1 MYMNKTI
8 KQMKKNKL
16 LLLFTLLF
24 VIGKIQ
30 AQQQVIFQINQSD
43 SLIANAGNDVSILP
57 GNSTIIGGVPTALGG
72 DAPYYYSW
80 TPVDF
85 LDDPSASNPATMP
98 SETIMYLLS
107 LHDANNCSSSDSVL
121 VTVDPASNVFS
132 LTNSKDEIPY
142 AFYSSENDA
151 ISIGN
156 LFQEDFN
163 VLVNDISG
171 KILFNQFF
179 SSKINSVKIPAHNM
193 PLTLIVTILG
203 KDKSYSYKILKN

>member
-1 MYMNKTI
+1 MNKTI
-8 KQMKKNKL
+8 NKMKRNKL
-16 LLLFTLLF
+16 LLLFAVFF

-30 AQQQVIFQINQSD
+30 AQQQVIFQIFQSD
-43 SLIANAGNDVSILP
+43 SLVANAGDSFSIFP
-57 GNSTIIGGVPTALGG
+57 GNSSIIGGVPTAIGG

-85 LDDPSASNPATMP
+85 LDDPSASNPATTP
-98 SETIMYLLS
+98 VETIMYLVS

-121 VTVDPASNVFS
+121 VTVDPTSNVFS
-132 LTNSKDEIPY
+132 FTNNKDEFPY

-156 LFQEDFN
+156 LLQEDFN
-163 VLVNDISG
+163 VLVTDISG

-179 SSKINSVKIPAHNM
+179 SSKNNSMKIPAQNM

-203 KDKSYSYKILKN
+203 KEKSYSYKIFKN